1 LTDKSVFRRDTGTLE
16 IVLFYEE
23 RSLSVQ
29 TQNDRDTQERS
40 NNGKKIRVY
49 NPTYRYRQLHTLG
62 NEQGSQSNMFSWCK
76 VRVNYQSKKCS
87 GSRGQPQMR
96 GHNGHWPGQRHN
108 LHSERDTGHSRSNES
123 KITIANYLE

>member
-1 LTDKSVFRRDTGTLE
+1 MRKEVSVYRHKMTETHRNVAIME
-16 IVLFYEE
+16 
-23 RSLSVQ
+23 
-29 TQNDRDTQERS
+29 
-40 NNGKKIRVY
+40 KIRVY